1 MSTTTTS
8 IFTFDHGQKKLNKA
22 IGVEESYLDDLQQK
36 IGDTLRQYIFNED
49 KSLRDEASPS
59 ELVEACLHNYSYNQL
74 VLMASFFMQNKL
86 EDFTKKLE
94 SGLGDMMKK
103 TVKRIA
109 LDTDDIPPHIREFLE
124 GLTKDG
130 KGVDREGA
138 VDGDSL
144 PPHIKEFLDGLVRG
158 EMEKEEGEDGDD
170 E

>member
-22 IGVEESYLDDLQQK
+22 IGVEESYLDDLQEK
-36 IGDTLRQYIFNED
+36 IGDTLKQYLFNED

-86 EDFTKKLE
+86 EDFSRKLE
-94 SGLGDMMKK
+94 SGLGDMLKK

-109 LDTDDIPPHIREFLE
+109 LDADDIPPHIREFLE
-124 GLTKDG
+124 GLPQG
-130 KGVDREGA
+130 KSASDA

-158 EMEKEEGEDGDD
+158 EMEKEEGEDDD
-170 E
+170 D

>member
-1 MSTTTTS
+1 MSTTTS
-8 IFTFDHGQKKLNKA
+8 IFVFDHGQKKLNKA
-22 IGVEESYLDDLQQK
+22 IGVEESYLNDLQEK
-36 IGDTLRQYIFNED
+36 MAATLKDYIFNED
-49 KSLRDEASPS
+49 KSLREEASPS

-74 VLMASFFMQNKL
+74 VLMASFYLQHRL
-86 EDFTKKLE
+86 EDFTRKLE
-94 SGLGDMMKK
+94 SGLGDMVKK

-109 LDTDDIPPHIREFLE
+109 LDADDIPPHIREFLE

-158 EMEKEEGEDGDD
+158 EMDKEEGEDDD